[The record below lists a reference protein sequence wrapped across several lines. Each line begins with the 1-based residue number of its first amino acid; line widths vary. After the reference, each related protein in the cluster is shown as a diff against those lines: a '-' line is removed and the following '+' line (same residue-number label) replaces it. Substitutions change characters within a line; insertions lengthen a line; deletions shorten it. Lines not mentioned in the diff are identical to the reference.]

1 MPSPSL
7 LILDSMRLLFV
18 LSFFFTT
25 QIGRAQAYQPEP
37 ITALLGAFGPE
48 VELVEKRLQDPVVVV
63 KNGIRFVTGRL
74 GTQQVVVALT
84 GIGKTNAAMTT
95 AFALAYFRPRQV
107 IFTGIAGGVSPD
119 LQPGDLVVGRET
131 GYHDYYWTT
140 FDNKPTN
147 QTRNVLNNS
156 LNPAYFPG
164 DSALL
169 TLALRTA
176 KASTLE
182 RIPGLP
188 RAPLVVAG
196 RIVTGD
202 EFVNSEQRVAKLR
215 ADHQADAT
223 EMEGA
228 AVAQICYQQSIP
240 CLVIRSLSDKANSSA
255 RTDMRT
261 FLAIAARNSAL
272 LVVSMMEAVR

>member
-1 MPSPSL
+1 MRI
-7 LILDSMRLLFV
+7 ILAIA
-18 LSFFFTT
+18 FFCTSQLT
-25 QIGRAQAYQPEP
+25 QAQAYQTEP

-48 VELVEKRLQDPVVVV
+48 VELVEKRLQQPVVVL

-107 IFTGIAGGVSPD
+107 IFTGIAGAVNAE

-131 GYHDYYWTT
+131 GYHDYRWTT
-140 FDNKPTN
+140 MDNKPTN
-147 QTRNVLNNS
+147 QTRNLITNE
-156 LNPAYFPG
+156 LNPRYFPG
-164 DSALL
+164 DSTLL
-169 TLALRTA
+169 ALALRTA
-176 KASTLE
+176 KASKLE
-182 RIPGLP
+182 PIPGLP
-188 RAPLVVAG
+188 RAPIAVAG

-202 EFVNSEQRVAKLR
+202 EFVNSPQRVDQIR

-228 AVAQICYQQSIP
+228 SVAQICFQQGIP
-240 CLVIRSLSDKANSSA
+240 CLVIRSLSDKANSTA

-261 FLAIAARNSAL
+261 FLPIAARNSAQ
-272 LVVSMMEAVR
+272 LVVAMMEASR

>member
-1 MPSPSL
+1 
-7 LILDSMRLLFV
+7 MRLYLT
-18 LSFFFTT
+18 LAFFFVTLTT
-25 QIGRAQAYQPEP
+25 QAQAYQPEP
-37 ITALLGAFGPE
+37 VTALLGAFGPE
-48 VELVEKRLQDPVVVV
+48 VELVEKRLQNPVVVM
-63 KNGIRFVTGRL
+63 KNGIRFVTGKL

-84 GIGKTNAAMTT
+84 GVGKTNAAMTT

-107 IFTGIAGGVSPD
+107 IFTGIAGGVNPD

-140 FDNKPTN
+140 FENKPTN
-147 QTRNVLNNS
+147 QTRNVLTNS

-169 TLALRTA
+169 NLALRTA
-176 KASTLE
+176 KAATLE
-182 RIPGLP
+182 RIPGQD
-188 RAPLVVAG
+188 RAPMVMAG

-202 EFVNSEQRVAKLR
+202 EFVNSEQRVSKIRL
-215 ADHQADAT
+215 DHQADAT

-228 AVAQICYQQSIP
+228 AVAQICYQQGIP
-240 CLVIRSLSDKANSSA
+240 CLVIRSLSDKANDSA

-261 FLAIAARNSAL
+261 FLTIAARNSAL
-272 LVVSMMEAVR
+272 LVVTMMETSR

>member
-1 MPSPSL
+1 MRFL
-7 LILDSMRLLFV
+7 LALLFV
-18 LSFFFTT
+18 VIT
-25 QIGRAQAYQPEP
+25 QCSHAQAYQTES

-48 VELVEKRLQDPVVVV
+48 VELVEKRLQNPVVVM

-131 GYHDYYWTT
+131 GYHDYHWTT

-147 QTRNVLNNS
+147 QTRNLVTNE
-156 LNPAYFPG
+156 LNPGYFPG

-169 TLALRTA
+169 LLALQTA
-176 KASTLE
+176 KSSKLE
-182 RIPGLP
+182 PIPGLL
-188 RAPLVVAG
+188 RAPIAVAG

-202 EFVNSEQRVAKLR
+202 EFVNSEQRVNQLR
-215 ADHQADAT
+215 TEHQADAT

-228 AVAQICYQQSIP
+228 AVAQICYQQGIP
-240 CLVIRSLSDKANSSA
+240 CIVIRSLSDKANSSA

-261 FLAIAARNSAL
+261 FLGIAARNSAQ
-272 LVVSMMEAVR
+272 LVVSMMEASR

>member
-1 MPSPSL
+1 MRFL
-7 LILDSMRLLFV
+7 LAIT
-18 LSFFFTT
+18 FFFSTHLG
-25 QIGRAQAYQPEP
+25 QAQAYQSEP

-48 VELVEKRLQDPVVVV
+48 VELVEKRLQNPTVVL

-74 GTQQVVVALT
+74 GKQQVVVALT

-107 IFTGIAGGVSPD
+107 IFTGIAGAVSPD

-131 GYHDYYWTT
+131 GYHDYRWTT
-140 FDNKPTN
+140 FDSKPTN
-147 QTRNVLNNS
+147 QTRNLLTNE
-156 LNPAYFPG
+156 LNPSYFPG

-176 KASTLE
+176 KASKLE
-182 RIPGLP
+182 PIPGLP
-188 RAPLVVAG
+188 RPPIAVAG

-202 EFVNSEQRVAKLR
+202 EFVNSEERVNQIR
-215 ADHQADAT
+215 TDHQADAT

-228 AVAQICYQQSIP
+228 AVAQVCYQQGIP

-255 RTDMRT
+255 RADMRT
-261 FLAIAARNSAL
+261 FLAIAARNSAQ
-272 LVVSMMEAVR
+272 LVVAMMEASR

>member
-1 MPSPSL
+1 
-7 LILDSMRLLFV
+7 MRLLLAITFFV
-18 LSFFFTT
+18 LSHT
-25 QIGRAQAYQPEP
+25 GRAQAYQTEP

-48 VELVEKRLQDPVVVV
+48 VELVEKRLQNPVVVL

-95 AFALAYFRPRQV
+95 AFALAYFRPKQV

-131 GYHDYYWTT
+131 GYHDYRWTT
-140 FDNKPTN
+140 LDNKPTN
-147 QTRNVLNNS
+147 QTRNATTNE
-156 LNPAYFPG
+156 LNPSYFPG
-164 DSALL
+164 NSTLL

-176 KASTLE
+176 KAASLE

-188 RAPLVVAG
+188 RAPIAVSG

-202 EFVNSEQRVAKLR
+202 EFVNSEQRVNQLR

-228 AVAQICYQQSIP
+228 AVAQICFQQGIP

-261 FLAIAARNSAL
+261 FLGIAARNSAQ
-272 LVVSMMEAVR
+272 LVVSMMEAIR

>member
-1 MPSPSL
+1 MRIL
-7 LILDSMRLLFV
+7 LALTFFV
-18 LSFFFTT
+18 AT
-25 QIGRAQAYQPEP
+25 QVSRAQAYQTEP

-48 VELVEKRLQDPVVVV
+48 VELVEKRLQNPVVVQ
-63 KNGIRFVTGRL
+63 KNGIRFVTGQL
-74 GTQQVVVALT
+74 GKQRVVVALT
-84 GIGKTNAAMTT
+84 GVGKTNAAMTT
-95 AFALAYFRPRQV
+95 AFTLAYFRPRQV
-107 IFTGIAGGVSPD
+107 IFTGIAGGVNPD

-140 FDNKPTN
+140 FENKPTN
-147 QTRNVLNNS
+147 QTRNLLTNN

-169 TLALRTA
+169 NLALRTA

-188 RAPLVVAG
+188 RGPMVVAG

-202 EFVNSEQRVAKLR
+202 EFVNSEERVAKIR
-215 ADHQADAT
+215 TDHRADAT

-228 AVAQICYQQSIP
+228 AVAQVCYQQGIP
-240 CLVIRSLSDKANSSA
+240 CLVIRSLSDRANSSA

-272 LVVSMMEAVR
+272 LVVSMMEASR